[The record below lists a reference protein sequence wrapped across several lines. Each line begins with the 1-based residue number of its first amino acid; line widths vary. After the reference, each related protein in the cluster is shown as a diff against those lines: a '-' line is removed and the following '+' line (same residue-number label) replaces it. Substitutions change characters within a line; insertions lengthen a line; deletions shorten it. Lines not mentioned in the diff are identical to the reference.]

1 MCKGTWGRPAG
12 WDKEEEGHHRWPMM
26 KFKGQVGPSPVDERK
41 EILYQV
47 LWEAIKD
54 FKNDEFA

>member
-1 MCKGTWGRPAG
+1 
-12 WDKEEEGHHRWPMM
+12 M